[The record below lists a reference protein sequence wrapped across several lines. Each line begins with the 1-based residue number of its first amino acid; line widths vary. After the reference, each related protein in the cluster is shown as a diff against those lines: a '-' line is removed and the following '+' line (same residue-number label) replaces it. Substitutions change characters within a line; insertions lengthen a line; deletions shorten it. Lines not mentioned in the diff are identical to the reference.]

1 MNNYRHTGRIPFKK
15 CKGWYNGN
23 TLYSYS
29 MTKQIT
35 MGDKDML
42 LVAKSNPIS
51 YKIAYNLDGG
61 TYGTSHLT
69 SADYDTMVT
78 IDNPSKK
85 DMYLNGGKYS
95 YSSFNGQ
102 YFLKKFYPLS

>member
-1 MNNYRHTGRIPFKK
+1 
-15 CKGWYNGN
+15 
-23 TLYSYS
+23 

-61 TYGTSHLT
+61 KHS
-69 SADYDTMVT
+69 D
-78 IDNPSKK
+78 
-85 DMYLNGGKYS
+85 
-95 YSSFNGQ
+95 SSFNGQ